1 MKKSYLLLI
10 LPVLFGG
17 TLSAQNP
24 SSDTVGVTVYFR
36 QGLSTLE
43 PSFRDNGRRLDT
55 FFQQVAELRRD
66 TTRRV
71 HSVRIMAFSSPEGS
85 SDCNSRLSE
94 RRAFR
99 LADLLHRSTDLPDSL
114 FEIVAHGVNWEGLTD
129 LVDTSDMPYRDE
141 VLNILRNTP
150 EWVVRNGVVVDGRK
164 RRLGMLHGG
173 RAWQYMYEHFFPKLR
188 GSDVRVVY
196 RITPLPEPVEQ
207 QTPAPDSSI
216 VATGPDEATPTED
229 GTDTVGDAVR
239 DTVILDSAYPVG
251 SGVAGSTSRA
261 PFYMALKTNLLYD
274 AALVPNIGAEFY
286 AGRGWSVGIN
296 WMYAWWNSNRQHN
309 YWRIYGGD
317 LSVRKY
323 FGRRAAEKPLT
334 GHHLGLCG
342 QLFTY
347 DFETGGRGYMGGKP
361 GGTLWDKMNYAAS
374 LEYGYSLPVGRRLNL
389 DFSIG
394 VGYWGGEYQKYLP
407 KENHYVWT
415 ETRQRHWFGP
425 TKAEISL
432 VWLLG
437 RGNYNAKK
445 GGKR

>member
-36 QGLSTLE
+36 QGHSTLE

-66 TTRRV
+66 TMRRV

-114 FEIVAHGVNWEGLTD
+114 FEIVARGVNWEGLTD

-196 RITPLPEPVEQ
+196 RITPLPEPVVQ

-216 VATGPDEATPTED
+216 VATGPDEATPTEG

-251 SGVAGSTSRA
+251 SGVAGSTSRT

-347 DFETGGRGYMGGKP
+347 DLRYALGQDELCRESGVRLFITCRTSFEPRFQ
-361 GGTLWDKMNYAAS
+361 
-374 LEYGYSLPVGRRLNL
+374 RR
-389 DFSIG
+389 
-394 VGYWGGEYQKYLP
+394 
-407 KENHYVWT
+407 
-415 ETRQRHWFGP
+415 RR
-425 TKAEISL
+425 
-432 VWLLG
+432 LLG
-437 RGNYNAKK
+437 RGIPEISSQGESLCVDRNPATPLVRTDQSGNIA
-445 GGKR
+445 GMAARPREL

>member
-36 QGLSTLE
+36 QGHSTLE

-66 TTRRV
+66 TMRRV

-114 FEIVAHGVNWEGLTD
+114 FEIVARGVNWEGLTD

-196 RITPLPEPVEQ
+196 RITPLPEPVVQ
-207 QTPAPDSSI
+207 QTPAPDSPI
-216 VATGPDEATPTED
+216 AATGPDEATPTEG

-251 SGVAGSTSRA
+251 SGAAGSTSRT

-286 AGRGWSVGIN
+286 AGR
-296 WMYAWWNSNRQHN
+296 
-309 YWRIYGGD
+309 
-317 LSVRKY
+317 
-323 FGRRAAEKPLT
+323 
-334 GHHLGLCG
+334 
-342 QLFTY
+342 
-347 DFETGGRGYMGGKP
+347 
-361 GGTLWDKMNYAAS
+361 
-374 LEYGYSLPVGRRLNL
+374 
-389 DFSIG
+389 
-394 VGYWGGEYQKYLP
+394 
-407 KENHYVWT
+407 
-415 ETRQRHWFGP
+415 
-425 TKAEISL
+425 
-432 VWLLG
+432 
-437 RGNYNAKK
+437 
-445 GGKR
+445 